1 MVSRIRAPFR
11 AQKALLAA
19 LECEPPR
26 RRAGFRIAGREVP
39 PAGDAILTDG
49 RPVGIVTSATGV
61 PALDCPLAI
70 GWIDT
75 AVSAPG
81 TAEAPDLGGRSADAS
96 VVAMPFLD
104 PERKRPKV

>member
-1 MVSRIRAPFR
+1 MRTID
-11 AQKALLAA
+11 LNCDLG
-19 LECEPPR
+19 E
-26 RRAGFRIAGREVP
+26 GFGAWKM
-39 PAGDAILTDG
+39 GDDETML
-49 RPVGIVTSATGV
+49 GIVTSATGS

-81 TAEAPDLGGRSADAS
+81 TAVVLDLGGRSADAS

-104 PERKRPKV
+104 PERKLSKV